1 MFEWWPGTE
10 LNCRHYDFQSYAL
23 PTELPGR
30 RSRETAR
37 GSSSLYQT
45 SLMDAT
51 SREVL
56 WGQFGAAIDMLEN
69 AIRACPDALWS
80 DRARTPEFW
89 YLAYHTLFFL
99 DLYLHDAVNGFA
111 PPAPFTLDELD
122 PSGVMPD
129 RVYAKRELL
138 SYLEHGRHL
147 ARTRIAALSAET
159 AVQRC
164 RYGWKD
170 VTHLESLLSNMRHVQ
185 HHTAQLNLLLRQ
197 STDSAPE
204 WVTTSRSTLS
214 GE

>member
-1 MFEWWPGTE
+1 
-10 LNCRHYDFQSYAL
+10 
-23 PTELPGR
+23 
-30 RSRETAR
+30 
-37 GSSSLYQT
+37 
-45 SLMDAT
+45 MDAT

-99 DLYLHDAVNGFA
+99 DLYLHDAVDGFA

>member
-99 DLYLHDAVNGFA
+99 DLYLHDAVDGFA